1 MTTMTLISTI
11 SKWGNSQGIR
21 LTKDM
26 LSLANM
32 SLGDDISITADGQQI
47 IIQKISKK
55 RRSLEELFAG
65 YEGSYKCHEAASGD
79 SVGKEF

>member
-32 SLGDDISITADGQQI
+32 SLGDDISITADGKQI
-47 IIQKISKK
+47 VIQKIIKK
-55 RRSLEELFAG
+55 RRSLDELFAD
-65 YEGSYKCHEAASGD
+65 YEGSYKCQEAASRD